1 MKCFFRKN
9 YITSFDTY
17 STRRTNVLQTCP
29 LSITRCLFISRAA
42 TLAAFRVTGRTI
54 AMRAMSSVPRPSSPT
69 SSATRRL
76 ATWIALTSFP
86 RGRPMATS
94 TTSRSSTFPSGS
106 TMSVAREFQDD
117 VVDENTRA
125 KLQFHEKW
133 FWICNKN
140 NKPLD
145 AGEVDAAKKLW
156 EQQQQIMQL
165 QAQIA
170 VMQQMGM
177 MPMLQ
182 GFSHP
187 YMPMGAAQLATQGFT
202 SHPAE
207 FPPLTTTAPALTRQT
222 NMGGG
227 CGCDD
232 DSCKL

>member
-1 MKCFFRKN
+1 MS
-9 YITSFDTY
+9 SFDNKMSLY
-17 STRRTNVLQTCP
+17 IPRCDTRSLPRHKPDDTNESYEQRAKT
-29 LSITRCLFISRAA
+29 FIANQFRYQKIGNVERVDLVPKK
-42 TLAAFRVTGRTI
+42 TPDGYVYYIAFI
-54 AMRAMSSVPRPSSPT
+54 HFSE
-69 SSATRRL
+69 
-76 ATWIALTSFP
+76 WFDN
-86 RGRPMATS
+86 
-94 TTSRSSTFPSGS
+94 
-106 TMSVAREFQDD
+106 SVAREFQDD

-182 GFSHP
+182 SFSHP

>member
-1 MKCFFRKN
+1 MS
-9 YITSFDTY
+9 SFDNKMSLY
-17 STRRTNVLQTCP
+17 IPRCDTRSLPRHRQDDSNESYEQRAKTFIANQFRFQKIGNVERVDLVPKKTP
-29 LSITRCLFISRAA
+29 DGYVYYIAFIHFSEW
-42 TLAAFRVTGRTI
+42 FDN
-54 AMRAMSSVPRPSSPT
+54 
-69 SSATRRL
+69 
-76 ATWIALTSFP
+76 
-86 RGRPMATS
+86 
-94 TTSRSSTFPSGS
+94 
-106 TMSVAREFQDD
+106 SVAREFQDD

-182 GFSHP
+182 GYSHP

-232 DSCKL
+232 DSCKR